1 MTLREWRQNLLNGS
15 PWFLP
20 LGASSQH
27 LPSLWDLRCSVLSL
41 RSSCSNG
48 LPFPL
53 KWSRHAPCSSRL
65 ILLPPHFKVLLL
77 LLLLV
82 WEGGDCCSVAKLC
95 PDSAVAW
102 TAARQAFLSFTN
114 SRSMLTL
121 MSIDTVM
128 PSNHLVLCHPLLLPP
143 SIFPSLGVFS
153 NGSVL
158 PIRWPKY

>member
-15 PWFLP
+15 PWFFP
-20 LGASSQH
+20 LEASSQH
-27 LPSLWDLRCSVLSL
+27 IISLWDLRCSVLSL

-65 ILLPPHFKVLLL
+65 ILLPPHFKVLFL

-82 WEGGDCCSVAKLC
+82 WEGGDCCSVTKLC
-95 PDSAVAW
+95 PESAIPW
-102 TAARQAFLSFTN
+102 TAACQASLSFIN
-114 SRSMLTL
+114 SRSMLKL
-121 MSIDTVM
+121 MSIEMVI
-128 PSNHLVLCHPLLLPP
+128 PSNHLVLCHPLLLLP

-153 NGSVL
+153 SGSVL
-158 PIRWPKY
+158 PIKWPKY